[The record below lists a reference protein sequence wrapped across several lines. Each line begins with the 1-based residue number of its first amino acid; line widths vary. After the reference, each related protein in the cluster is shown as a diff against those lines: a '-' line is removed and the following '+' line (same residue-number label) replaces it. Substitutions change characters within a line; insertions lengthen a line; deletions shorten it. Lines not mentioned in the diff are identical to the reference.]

1 MNGGAKFFIELFT
14 YCMPLLLIAGVI
26 IGLFRFLALNAVH
39 RLLLGYLAMALI
51 IDVLSRIF
59 GIVMHNNLLFIPLF
73 GFLELAFFTWLYFR
87 YFLPSQSRFLLIVPV
102 IGLGFIAWEFY
113 QGEWMDPL
121 HFNAYSRVVD
131 PVTVVF
137 LCMLHFREIG
147 NAVPLAVERMRMNS
161 AILLFF
167 SLNLVFFLP
176 VNFLI
181 NVPSQLKFYFWLANL
196 ILTMAFY
203 TFLIFE
209 IWKNGKTRPSLVPGS

>member
-1 MNGGAKFFIELFT
+1 MNANAKFFIELFT
-14 YCMPLLLIAGVI
+14 YCMPLLLITGSI
-26 IGLFRFLALNAVH
+26 IGLSRFSALNGVY
-39 RLLLGYLAMALI
+39 RLLLGYLAMALV

-59 GIVMHNNLLFIPLF
+59 GIVLHNNLLFIPLF
-73 GFLELAFFTWLYFR
+73 GFLELVFFTWLYFR
-87 YFLPSQSRFLLIVPV
+87 YFLPSQSRLLLIVPV
-102 IGLGFIAWEFY
+102 VALGFIAWEFY
-113 QGEWMDPL
+113 QAEWIHPL
-121 HFNAYSRVVD
+121 SFNAYSRVVD
-131 PVTVVF
+131 PVAVVF

-147 NAVPLAVERMRMNS
+147 NTVPLPVERMRINS

-167 SLNLVFFLP
+167 SLSIVFFLP

-196 ILTMAFY
+196 ILTMTFY